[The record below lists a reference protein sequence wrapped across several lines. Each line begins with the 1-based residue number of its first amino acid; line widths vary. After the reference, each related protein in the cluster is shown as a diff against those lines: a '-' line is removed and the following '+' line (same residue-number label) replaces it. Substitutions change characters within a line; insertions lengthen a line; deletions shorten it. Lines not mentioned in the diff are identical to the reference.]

1 MTVLLEIKAVP
12 QAGRQKLIRDKSGII
27 KCFLKS
33 APEDGKAN
41 RELIEFLGEILNIS
55 RQDISILQ
63 GATTRKKVVKI
74 DTNFSKNSI
83 LHQLGLENEQQT
95 M

>member
-1 MTVLLEIKAVP
+1 MAILLEIKAVP
-12 QAGRQKLIRDKSGII
+12 QSGRQKLIRDKSGII

-41 RELIEFLGEILNIS
+41 RELIDLLSDLLNLS

-63 GATTRKKVVKI
+63 GATARKKVVKI
-74 DTNFSKNSI
+74 DTNLNKNTI
-83 LHQLGLENEQQT
+83 LQQLGLEAEQQT

>member
-1 MTVLLEIKAVP
+1 MAVLLEIKAVP
-12 QAGRQKLIRDKSGII
+12 QSGRQKLIRDKSGII

-41 RELIEFLGEILNIS
+41 REIIEFLSKILDIS

-63 GATTRKKVVKI
+63 GATARKKVIKI
-74 DTNFSKNSI
+74 DTNFSKTTI
-83 LHQLGLENEQQT
+83 LSQLGLENEQQT